1 VVSVYRQRDP
11 CALCVCARGLHGVR
25 SVALLLLTVCP
36 LLQKGNEA
44 LLLRGTSLLDSRSTS
59 CTRSTPRRR
68 CCTRLVADAN
78 SIRSDESRS
87 YELALEFLL
96 RRVPFTLALSS
107 ATTVSRAVDFLP
119 LDLTAVSRAA
129 DLVTSSRALHKIRQ
143 CTVTRE
149 AMRLDLSCSEGGIQP
164 CWRVIQPCCFDRN
177 LCLNPTD
184 TSRIQPSKHTSA

>member
-1 VVSVYRQRDP
+1 MGRLSCCEDLLSSTRAQRTALDP
-11 CALCVCARGLHGVR
+11 RLGVGAALGSLPMPIRFDSLF
-25 SVALLLLTVCP
+25 
-36 LLQKGNEA
+36 LQ
-44 LLLRGTSLLDSRSTS
+44 
-59 CTRSTPRRR
+59 
-68 CCTRLVADAN
+68 
-78 SIRSDESRS
+78 
-87 YELALEFLL
+87 
-96 RRVPFTLALSS
+96 RRVSFTIALAS
-107 ATTVSRAVDFLP
+107 AITVSRAVDFLP